1 VRAAI
6 TAAALLGTLLAAA
19 PSAAP
24 AGSVEGSWLTEAKNG
39 IVAIFHCGGAELC
52 GRLAW
57 VRIAPS
63 DDNPHAVDNRNP
75 DPKLRRRA
83 LCGLT
88 MMWGFRPDGPDH
100 WSGGALYDPQ
110 SGNTYRGTM
119 VLRPDGK
126 LGLRGYVLVP
136 LFGRSESWT
145 RFTRPIPP
153 CPTRTAR
160 SSNGR

>member
-6 TAAALLGTLLAAA
+6 AAAVILSSLRAAAA
-19 PSAAP
+19 PAAP
-24 AGSVEGSWLTEAKNG
+24 ASAVAGSWLTQQQNA
-39 IVAIFHCGGAELC
+39 IVDIFRCGGAGLC
-52 GRLAW
+52 GRLVW

-63 DDNPHAVDNRNP
+63 DDNPHAVDGRDP
-75 DPKLRRRA
+75 DPKLRARP

-100 WSGGALYDPQ
+100 WSGGAFYDPQ
-110 SGNTYRGTM
+110 SGKTYRGTM
-119 VLRPDGK
+119 ALQPNGELSV
-126 LGLRGYVLVP
+126 RGYVLVS
-136 LFGRSESWT
+136 LFGRSELWT

-153 CPTRTAR
+153 CPAGTAR